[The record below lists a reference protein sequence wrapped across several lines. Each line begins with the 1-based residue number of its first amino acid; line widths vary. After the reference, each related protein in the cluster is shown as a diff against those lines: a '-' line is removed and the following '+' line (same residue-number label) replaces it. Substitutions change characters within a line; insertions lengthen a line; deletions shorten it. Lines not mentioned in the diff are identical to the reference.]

1 MADKPEV
8 TEGKAAT
15 GKPGTAAGQ
24 AAGSAEKADLDNGS
38 AGSAD
43 ELDAP
48 AQAVGGV
55 PAEPA
60 GSRAER
66 LQRELDAVN
75 DRYLRLAAEFDN
87 FKKRVA
93 RERVELADRAQ
104 AAFVVRMLDVLDDLD
119 RLVAGE
125 RSAASG
131 EVIYD
136 ATVLINR
143 KLRKELEAAGLE
155 QIDPAGQPFDPTLH
169 EAVSVVQPPDPSQDH
184 TVSITFQTGY
194 LFKGTLVRP
203 ARVQVYSDQGS
214 I

>member
-8 TEGKAAT
+8 TEGNAAA
-15 GKPGTAAGQ
+15 GESGTPAGQ
-24 AAGSAEKADLDNGS
+24 ASGSAEKADLDTGS

-48 AQAVGGV
+48 GQGAGGV
-55 PAEPA
+55 PVEPA

-143 KLRKELEAAGLE
+143 KLRKELEAAGLQ

-169 EAVSVVQPPDPSQDH
+169 EAVSVVPPPDPSQDH